1 MGDEGSRRRGCPAQ
15 HEAADFKC
23 QKGSDLERSSRAREK
38 LGRCGRAG
46 EGGPY
51 LVLRV
56 LEHVAHAALVLLE
69 AEEDIPQPQ
78 SSQKYHEDIERQVPE
93 VD

>member
-1 MGDEGSRRRGCPAQ
+1 VT
-15 HEAADFKC
+15 
-23 QKGSDLERSSRAREK
+23 
-38 LGRCGRAG
+38 G
-46 EGGPY
+46 EPY
-51 LVLRV
+51 LILGV

-78 SSQKYHEDIERQVPE
+78 RGQKDHEDVKRQVPE